1 MADGQSVSQYIPNG
15 SGGWLRGSHD
25 ARRPITISIGGRH
38 VHMGTHLDT
47 KLFKIVPSLKLPP
60 RLHTTFNI

>member
-1 MADGQSVSQYIPNG
+1 MMTDEQNVSQYIPNG

-25 ARRPITISIGGRH
+25 APRPITISIGGRH

-47 KLFKIVPSLKLPP
+47 KLLKLPP
-60 RLHTTFNI
+60 RLHTTFNP